1 MRREVDRLSFD
12 LPFGAVWVHARDP
25 LTERTMTNALSTLEL
40 TLRPATN
47 RGVRSLVV
55 EVLVAVLAAVLLLA
69 LVLAQGAWPPF

>member
-1 MRREVDRLSFD
+1 MRRKVERIFFD
-12 LPFGAVWVHARDP
+12 LPFVNDRVHTRGP

-55 EVLVAVLAAVLLLA
+55 EVLVVVLVAVLLLA
-69 LVLAQGAWPPF
+69 LLLAQGAGPPF